1 MKRAHHLLAFALAAS
16 LLAGPATARDYGQQ
30 GAVFAVAEPDL
41 LEVIRARL
49 TRLQATG
56 AIDAANRALA
66 TRTIARVR
74 RPAAVPGVA
83 EAQADRAWLIDPS
96 ITVGEDLRDAE
107 GRIVLKRGT
116 RVNPLDTVSLRGQ
129 LVFLDGDD
137 PAQVAW
143 ATAHTAP
150 DKARLILVR
159 GAPLDLMRARQRRF
173 FFDQNGLLTGRLGI
187 HAVPAIVEQKG
198 RLLAARE
205 IALPSA
211 GERR

>member
-1 MKRAHHLLAFALAAS
+1 MRRAHHLLVIAGVLALSAK
-16 LLAGPATARDYGQQ
+16 PATARDYGQQ
-30 GAVFAVAEPDL
+30 GAVFAIAEPDL

-66 TRTIARVR
+66 ARTVARVR
-74 RPAAVPGVA
+74 RPTAVAGITN
-83 EAQADRAWLIDPS
+83 AQANRAWLIDPS
-96 ITVGEDLRDAE
+96 ITVDQDLRDGE
-107 GRIVLKRGT
+107 GRILLKRGT

-143 ATAHTAP
+143 AIAHTSPAQ
-150 DKARLILVR
+150 ARLILVR

-205 IALPSA
+205 IMLPSA
-211 GERR
+211 GKRR